1 VRVAQALCVVSLFA
15 CGPAE
20 PAPAGSEVSAA
31 PAAPAAPGSAA
42 AELVPEKLDVKAE
55 PAIYDVEADG
65 QALFDQALTRA
76 REQNR
81 RVLVTIGGNWCVWC
95 HKLHMLFRRDPA
107 IGARLERSF
116 VELKLDTVAHESL
129 VARLAPDP
137 KDGVPYLFVLA
148 PTGEVLARQ
157 ETGSLELGPR
167 HDPAKVLAFL
177 DAHAGA

>member
-1 VRVAQALCVVSLFA
+1 MRTLACLCVALFA

-20 PAPAGSEVSAA
+20 STPAPV
-31 PAAPAAPGSAA
+31 PLAA
-42 AELVPEKLDVKAE
+42 AELVPDKLDVAAE
-55 PAIYDVEADG
+55 PAIYDEQADA

-76 REQNR
+76 REQHK

-95 HKLHMLFRRDPA
+95 HKLHMLMRRDPA
-107 IGARLERSF
+107 IAARLERSY
-116 VELKLDTVAHESL
+116 VELRLDSAAHEA
-129 VARLAPDP
+129 VVGRLAPDP
-137 KDGVPYLFVLA
+137 KDGVPFLFVLA
-148 PTGEVLARQ
+148 ATGEVLARQ